1 MKRYFLLTL
10 SLGLFVNGCASMM
23 PEKTTAIKR
32 ATETKE
38 FTFSSKELITA
49 SIGTFQDLGYT
60 IDVLNA
66 EFGLITASKTQG
78 TTSTR
83 TNLQEDPFEAFI
95 RALTGIEDKSDII
108 IAPLTLSA
116 TITIKEISTDPVLT
130 SLRINFEGGDLKFS
144 DLFFKS
150 FFAALEKSLFL
161 EQAIDE

>member
-1 MKRYFLLTL
+1 MQKVLSLTLNTRASNTRKMNKNLLLAL
-10 SLGLFVNGCASMM
+10 SLGVVLSGCASMM
-23 PEKTTAIKR
+23 PDRTTAIKR

-38 FTFSSKELITA
+38 FNFSSKELIAA

-83 TNLQEDPFEAFI
+83 TNLEEDPFEAFM
-95 RALTGIEDKSDII
+95 RALTGIENNSDVV

-116 TITIKEISTDPVLT
+116 TITVKEISVDPALT
-130 SLRINFEGGDLKFS
+130 SLRINFEGG
-144 DLFFKS
+144 
-150 FFAALEKSLFL
+150 E
-161 EQAIDE
+161 

>member
-1 MKRYFLLTL
+1 MKRYLLLTL
-10 SLGLFVNGCASMM
+10 SLGLFINGCASML
-23 PEKTTAIKR
+23 PERTTAIKR

-38 FTFSSKELITA
+38 FNFSSKELITA

-83 TNLQEDPFEAFI
+83 TNLKEDPFEAFI
-95 RALTGIEDKSDII
+95 RALTGIEDNSDLI
-108 IAPLTLSA
+108 IAPLKLSA
-116 TITIKEISTDPVLT
+116 TITIKDISIDPVLT
-130 SLRINFEGGDLKFS
+130 SLRINFEGGERKFS

-150 FFAALEKSLFL
+150 FFAALDKSLFL
-161 EQAIDE
+161 DQAVE